1 MNETKAQAAVES
13 LNKDLERRVTGAPP
27 DLCPLDVASSY
38 LKVCAAQTCGK
49 CVPCRVGLPQLER
62 LIDDLI
68 DGKGDMKTVETIEK
82 TAETISTSADCAI
95 GYEAANMVLKGL
107 KGFRDDYV
115 AHAQGHQCASEGFR
129 AVPCVTL
136 CPAHVDIPGYIA
148 LVNAGRYADAVRLI
162 RKDNPFPSVCA
173 MVCEHPCENKCR
185 RRMVDDAINIRGLK
199 LYAIDHSGHVP
210 VYREGEKPAPATGKR
225 VAIVGGGPERNLSG
239 LLSRND
245 GTQR

>member
-95 GYEAANMVLKGL
+95 G
-107 KGFRDDYV
+107 
-115 AHAQGHQCASEGFR
+115 
-129 AVPCVTL
+129 
-136 CPAHVDIPGYIA
+136 
-148 LVNAGRYADAVRLI
+148 
-162 RKDNPFPSVCA
+162 
-173 MVCEHPCENKCR
+173 
-185 RRMVDDAINIRGLK
+185 
-199 LYAIDHSGHVP
+199 
-210 VYREGEKPAPATGKR
+210 
-225 VAIVGGGPERNLSG
+225 
-239 LLSRND
+239 
-245 GTQR
+245 

>member
-1 MNETKAQAAVES
+1 MSRLSIMNETKAQAAVES
-13 LNKDLERRVTGAPP
+13 LHKDLERRITGAPP
-27 DLCPLDVASSY
+27 GLCPLDVASSY

-68 DGKGDMKTVETIEK
+68 DGKGDMKTVATIEK
-82 TAETISTSADCAI
+82 TAETIANSADCAI
-95 GYEAANMVLKGL
+95 GYEAANMVIKGV
-107 KGFRDDYV
+107 K
-115 AHAQGHQCASEGFR
+115 GFR

-173 MVCEHPCENKCR
+173 MVCER
-185 RRMVDDAINIRGLK
+185 L
-199 LYAIDHSGHVP
+199 LYFV
-210 VYREGEKPAPATGKR
+210 R
-225 VAIVGGGPERNLSG
+225 
-239 LLSRND
+239 
-245 GTQR
+245 